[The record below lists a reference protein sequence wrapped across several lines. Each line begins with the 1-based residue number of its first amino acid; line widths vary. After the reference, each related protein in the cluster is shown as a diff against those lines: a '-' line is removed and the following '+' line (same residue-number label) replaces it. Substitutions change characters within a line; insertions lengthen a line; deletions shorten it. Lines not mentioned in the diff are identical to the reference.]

1 MKNYYE
7 ILGIS
12 ENASNNEI
20 INTYQDL
27 IAKYHPENFTGEAR
41 QLVENRLKDVKE
53 AYSVLSD
60 DFLRN
65 QYDREIGIETNI
77 RIDNTQNYIV
87 EPKEETKIKKERS
100 KKEVS
105 NNQKIGTVDSL
116 KELTKEVF
124 KSLSKI
130 ERRPLNK
137 KGVLS
142 LLAAI
147 AIIIVIGIIL
157 WFIPS
162 TRGFVKSVLFIR

>member
-105 NNQKIGTVDSL
+105 NNQKIG
-116 KELTKEVF
+116 KEVF